1 MKAKPIKER
10 YIYFFADA
18 ELYNLESNAVVG
30 GPELMASLPLGNWER
45 VNVAQGDY
53 ITAQGMEGEYDAN
66 TWYRVCERFSKAHV
80 YNTYPALIG
89 PTKIIYSRIYKED
102 SDRPVWYL

>member
-18 ELYNLESNAVVG
+18 ELYHIQSNCVIG
-30 GPELMASLPLGNWER
+30 GPELMAYLPLGNWER
-45 VNVAQGDY
+45 VSVAQGDY
-53 ITAQGMEGEYDAN
+53 ITAQGMVGEYDAN

-80 YNTYPALIG
+80 NNTYPALIG
-89 PTKIIYSRIYKED
+89 PTKIIYSRLYKED
-102 SDRPVWYL
+102 SDRPE

>member
-1 MKAKPIKER
+1 MKAKPIKEK

-45 VNVAQGDY
+45 VNVAKGDY
-53 ITAQGMEGEYDAN
+53 ITAQGMEGEYDEH

-80 YNTYPALIG
+80 YSTYPALIG

-102 SDRPVWYL
+102 KPECDL

>member
-18 ELYNLESNAVVG
+18 ELYHIQSNCVIG
-30 GPELMASLPLGNWER
+30 GPELMAYLPLGNWER
-45 VNVAQGDY
+45 VSVAQGDY

-80 YNTYPALIG
+80 NNTYPALIG
-89 PTKIIYSRIYKED
+89 PTKIIYSRLYKED
-102 SDRPVWYL
+102 KPE

>member
-18 ELYNLESNAVVG
+18 ELYHIQSNCVIG
-30 GPELMASLPLGNWER
+30 GPELMAYLSLGNWER
-45 VNVAQGDY
+45 VSVAQGDY

-89 PTKIIYSRIYKED
+89 PTKIINSRIYKED